1 MRTARKGPEDLLGPS
16 LASVG
21 EPGGWGP
28 CIPESL
34 HGLAYE
40 KRVTRMVAGQMVANS
55 WVPMGS
61 ENSRDVC
68 VCVCMH
74 ACTCVCH
81 SKRPNLAWA
90 HLSGNKSQNLA
101 KA

>member
-68 VCVCMH
+68 VCVCVH

-81 SKRPNLAWA
+81 SKQIGRA
-90 HLSGNKSQNLA
+90 HV
-101 KA
+101 